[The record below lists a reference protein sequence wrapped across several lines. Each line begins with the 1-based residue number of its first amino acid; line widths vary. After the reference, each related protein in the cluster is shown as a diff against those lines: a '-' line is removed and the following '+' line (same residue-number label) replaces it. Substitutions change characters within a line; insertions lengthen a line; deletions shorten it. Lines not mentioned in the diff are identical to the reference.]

1 MASPLSSFSTTDLLA
16 ELKKRLDT
24 PAKKNVI
31 LVGPPGS
38 GKGTQAPIIKEKYNL
53 CHLATGDLLR
63 AAVAAGTE
71 MGKKAKAVMESGGLV
86 SDDIV
91 VGIIKDNIHAPECT
105 NGFILDGFPR
115 TVGQAKTLDEMLVTE
130 KAGNIDAVIE
140 FKVPDEALV
149 ERICGRLIHAPS
161 GRSYHEKF
169 APPKVPGKDD
179 ITGEPLT
186 KRKDDNEATL
196 RSRLSAFHQ
205 QTKPVVDYY
214 AAKGLYSPVDANQ
227 KFDTVKAAIAAVLAK

>member
-1 MASPLSSFSTTDLLA
+1 M
-16 ELKKRLDT
+16 ET
-24 PAKKNVI
+24 PAKKNMI
-31 LVGPPGS
+31 LIGPPGS

-71 MGKKAKAVMESGGLV
+71 MGKKAKAVMEAGGLV

-91 VGIIKDNIHAPECT
+91 VGIIKENIHAPECN

-115 TVGQAKTLDEMLVTE
+115 TVGQAKTLDEMLVSE
-130 KAGNIDAVIE
+130 KVGTIGAVIE
-140 FKVPDEALV
+140 FKIPDELLV
-149 ERICGRLIHAPS
+149 ERICGRLVHAAS

-169 APPKVPGKDD
+169 APPKVPMKDD
-179 ITGEPLT
+179 VTGEPLM

-196 RSRLSAFHQ
+196 RSRLTAFHE

-214 AAKGLYSPVDANQ
+214 AAKGLYSPIDANQ
-227 KFDTVKAAIAAVLAK
+227 KFDTVKAAIAAVLSK